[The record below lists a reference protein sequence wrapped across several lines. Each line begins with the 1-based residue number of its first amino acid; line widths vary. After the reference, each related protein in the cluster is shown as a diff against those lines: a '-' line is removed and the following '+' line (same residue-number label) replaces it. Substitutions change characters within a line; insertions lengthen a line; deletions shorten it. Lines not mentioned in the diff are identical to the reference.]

1 MQLAPCFSE
10 GWVEQG
16 QAPDVFVAGRYSKEK
31 GLERTF
37 KLCAEPKRAMLK
49 SSGLDPKEAD
59 NWECR
64 MPKAPAT

>member
-1 MQLAPCFSE
+1 LCE
-10 GWVEQG
+10 KG
-16 QAPDVFVAGRYSKEK
+16 QAPDAFEAPRYSKEK

-49 SSGLDPKEAD
+49 TSGLDPKQAD

-64 MPKAPAT
+64 MPKNTPG